1 MQCSLLVLTFPGILV
16 AALESLKDLGKETKN
31 NTDGQNVTKSLY
43 FTPLH
48 QVVYVCTLFIY
59 LSVHLFI
66 CLFIY
71 FYFTT
76 MKTHEIVR
84 NYQNFS

>member
-1 MQCSLLVLTFPGILV
+1 MQCSLLLLTFPGTLV

-76 MKTHEIVR
+76 MKTHKIVR

>member
-66 CLFIY
+66 CLFI
-71 FYFTT
+71 FTL
-76 MKTHEIVR
+76 
-84 NYQNFS
+84 QP